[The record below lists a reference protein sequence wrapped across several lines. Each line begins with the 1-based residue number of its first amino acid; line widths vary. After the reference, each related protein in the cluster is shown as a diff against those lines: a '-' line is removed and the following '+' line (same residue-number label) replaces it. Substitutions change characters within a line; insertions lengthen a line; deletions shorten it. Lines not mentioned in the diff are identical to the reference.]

1 MFKIDRQLG
10 GCLRHGTPLGPG
22 IHPSMD
28 QQPREPER
36 RGEPLVSLLF
46 PKRLCLFGF
55 LNSPARAGR
64 GLTEGE
70 TVRDRPKCPLGVVQ
84 NRQAAGGLPPA
95 RDPPRA
101 RDPPQNG
108 PIAWGARSS
117 WSPTYCSILAA
128 PRRPNPHESVAHE
141 RPPPLSWGLGTP
153 PGHSQGTQM
162 HSQRMQITAQ
172 SSRMHSQ
179 STQMHANHRP
189 EQLNALNLCLLGLDA

>member
-1 MFKIDRQLG
+1 MHIR
-10 GCLRHGTPLGPG
+10 
-22 IHPSMD
+22 
-28 QQPREPER
+28 R
-36 RGEPLVSLLF
+36 RGSRRLACELERLAVYVRAALLSALWTSALPAQIDIF

-70 TVRDRPKCPLGVVQ
+70 TVRDRPKCRLGVAQ

-189 EQLNALNLCLLGLDA
+189 EQLNALNLCLLGSGA

>member
-1 MFKIDRQLG
+1 MGRRRASEGGWADR
-10 GCLRHGTPLGPG
+10 
-22 IHPSMD
+22 
-28 QQPREPER
+28 PESVFGR
-36 RGEPLVSLLF
+36 VPTRLAFF

-70 TVRDRPKCPLGVVQ
+70 TVRDRPRCRHGVAQ

-95 RDPPRA
+95 RDPRRA

-141 RPPPLSWGLGTP
+141 RPPPLSWGSGTP
-153 PGHSQGTQM
+153 PGGTPRAPRCTP
-162 HSQRMQITAQ
+162 SACKSPPRAAECTPRAPRCMQITAQ
-172 SSRMHSQ
+172 SS
-179 STQMHANHRP
+179 
-189 EQLNALNLCLLGLDA
+189 